1 MRRLRRTLTY
11 LLAYAKIGDGRGR
24 INGVDA
30 SLQVRFICGQ
40 TCSGAEPCRSVLFC
54 QRLTYADRLLSTA
67 LSIRVSYLSNKQNRF
82 HCLYSLILALIK
94 QTVYN
99 VLWFYWT
106 FSILEDLADKQ
117 IINLHIFVAVI
128 PRCVCVCFNRGEV
141 SSVLRCR
148 YSRLDQESTPSW
160 HHQAIWQ
167 HEEWCRRHQNAPVL
181 FRDGLDCCV

>member
-1 MRRLRRTLTY
+1 MLSTTETCFDIIRSESSSTLCDFDMRRLRRTLTY

-99 VLWFYWT
+99 VL
-106 FSILEDLADKQ
+106 
-117 IINLHIFVAVI
+117 
-128 PRCVCVCFNRGEV
+128 
-141 SSVLRCR
+141 
-148 YSRLDQESTPSW
+148 
-160 HHQAIWQ
+160 
-167 HEEWCRRHQNAPVL
+167 
-181 FRDGLDCCV
+181 